1 MPRLHPLLRRF
12 TRAPMFTAAALL
24 TLAIGIGANTAVF
37 SVVNGV
43 LIKPLPYPKSEELV
57 GVWHSAPGVGFK
69 DGEVNVAPTMHF
81 SYRDEGRV
89 FQHVGIW
96 SRGGVT
102 VTGFSE
108 PEQVRSLFVTQ
119 GVLDAIGV
127 PPVLGRWFSRED
139 DTPGTQET
147 VLLTHGYWQRRFGG
161 DRNVLGRTIT
171 IDSKPRAVI
180 GVMPDGFRFL
190 DADTDV
196 ILPQRFDRA
205 RLFLGNFSFT
215 GIARLKPGVTIEQA
229 NADVARILPIWFEA
243 WPAPLGLDKAVFK
256 SARFAPALRPLKQD
270 IVGNITDVLWVLM
283 GTIGVVLLIA
293 CANVA
298 NLLLVRVEGRQQELA
313 TRVALGAGRGRIA
326 RELIQESLTL
336 GAIGGV
342 LGLGV
347 AFGALRLLNALR
359 PETLPRLDEITI
371 DPLVIGFAAAAS
383 ILSGVLFG
391 LIPILKYSGPQFVTA
406 LRGTRT
412 ASHSRERHRARNVLV
427 VVQVALALVLLVA
440 SGLMIRTFQTLRQ
453 VEPGFTRANE
463 LQMVRVSIP
472 PTLIEEPA
480 RVARTYS
487 DILEKL
493 SALPGVTAAA
503 FANSAPLEGF
513 NSNDPVVAEDK
524 VYDPGKIPPLR
535 RFKFVSPGY
544 FRTVG
549 TPFITGR
556 DITWSEVFDDRP
568 VAVISENMAREMW
581 GEPVAALGKR
591 IKIAPV
597 DSWRE
602 IVGVVG
608 NVHDNGVH
616 EPAPAIVY
624 WPTMMAKFWG
634 NERFRVAIA
643 DVRAT
648 QRTHR
653 YRGVSHANS
662 PGGVVGQ
669 RQPAAGAR
677 ADIAGGLR
685 SIAGAD
691 DVHAHHAGH
700 SRRDGAAARRHRHL
714 RRDCLFRL
722 SAHARDRHQDGAWC
736 RAARPAADVPAARL
750 RAVRDWRGRGDW
762 RRCGVDATDDVDAV
776 SGQPARC
783 DDIRR
788 RVCRPARGGHAREL
802 CASAA
807 CGVAESGGRAA
818 RRVKVGV
825 SRG

>member
-1 MPRLHPLLRRF
+1 
-12 TRAPMFTAAALL
+12 
-24 TLAIGIGANTAVF
+24 
-37 SVVNGV
+37 
-43 LIKPLPYPKSEELV
+43 
-57 GVWHSAPGVGFK
+57 
-69 DGEVNVAPTMHF
+69 
-81 SYRDEGRV
+81 
-89 FQHVGIW
+89 
-96 SRGGVT
+96 
-102 VTGFSE
+102 
-108 PEQVRSLFVTQ
+108 
-119 GVLDAIGV
+119 
-127 PPVLGRWFSRED
+127 
-139 DTPGTQET
+139 
-147 VLLTHGYWQRRFGG
+147 
-161 DRNVLGRTIT
+161 
-171 IDSKPRAVI
+171 
-180 GVMPDGFRFL
+180 
-190 DADTDV
+190 
-196 ILPQRFDRA
+196 
-205 RLFLGNFSFT
+205 
-215 GIARLKPGVTIEQA
+215 
-229 NADVARILPIWFEA
+229 
-243 WPAPLGLDKAVFK
+243 
-256 SARFAPALRPLKQD
+256 
-270 IVGNITDVLWVLM
+270 LM

-313 TRVALGAGRGRIA
+313 TRAALGAGRGRIA

-342 LGLGV
+342 LGVGV
-347 AFGALRLLNALR
+347 AFGALRLLKALR

-383 ILSGVLFG
+383 ILSGILFG

-472 PTLIEEPA
+472 PTLIEDPS

-493 SALPGVTAAA
+493 AALPGVTAAA
-503 FANSAPLEGF
+503 FANSVPLEGF

-581 GEPVAALGKR
+581 AEPAAALGKR

-634 NERFRVAIA
+634 NERFASRSLTFV
-643 DVRAT
+643 
-648 QRTHR
+648 
-653 YRGVSHANS
+653 
-662 PGGVVGQ
+662 
-669 RQPAAGAR
+669 
-677 ADIAGGLR
+677 LR
-685 SIAGAD
+685 SERTGTEAFLTQIRQAVWSVNGSLPLALVRTLQEVYDRSLARTTFALVMLAIAGAMALLLGIIGIYGVIAYSVSQRTREIGIRMALGVD
-691 DVHAHHAGH
+691 QRDL
-700 SRRDGAAARRHRHL
+700 RRMFLRHGFVLSGIGVVVGIGVAAAMMRLMRSM
-714 RRDCLFRL
+714 LFQVSPL
-722 SAHARDRHQDGAWC
+722 DVTTYAGVSLVLLAAAMIASYVPAR
-736 RAARPAADVPAARL
+736 RAASLNPVDAL
-750 RAVRDWRGRGDW
+750 RA
-762 RRCGVDATDDVDAV
+762 
-776 SGQPARC
+776 
-783 DDIRR
+783 
-788 RVCRPARGGHAREL
+788 E
-802 CASAA
+802 
-807 CGVAESGGRAA
+807 
-818 RRVKVGV
+818 
-825 SRG
+825 

>member
-1 MPRLHPLLRRF
+1 MPRLPPLLRRF
-12 TRAPMFTAAALL
+12 TRAPMFTAAVLL

-43 LIKPLPYPKSEELV
+43 LIKPLPYPSAEELV

-69 DGEVNVAPTMHF
+69 DGTVNVAPTMYF

-89 FQHVGIW
+89 FQHIGIW

-108 PEQVRSLFVTQ
+108 PEQVQGLFVTQ
-119 GVLDAIGV
+119 GVLDAVAV
-127 PPVLGRWFSRED
+127 PPALGRWFSRDD
-139 DTPGTQET
+139 DTPGTPET

-161 DRNVLGRTIT
+161 DRSVLGRSVT
-171 IDSKPRAVI
+171 IDAKPRTVI
-180 GVMPDGFRFL
+180 GVMPEGFRFL
-190 DADTDV
+190 DTD
-196 ILPQRFDRA
+196 IDLMLPQRFDRA
-205 RLFLGNFSFT
+205 RVFLGNFSFT
-215 GIARLKPGVTIEQA
+215 GIARLKPGVTVDQA
-229 NADVARILPIWFEA
+229 NADVARMLPIWFEA

-283 GTIGVVLLIA
+283 GTIAVVLFIA

-298 NLLLVRVEGRQQELA
+298 NLLLVRTEGRQQELA
-313 TRVALGAGRGRIA
+313 TRAALGAGRGRIA
-326 RELIQESLTL
+326 RELIQESLAL
-336 GAIGGV
+336 GAMGGV
-342 LGLGV
+342 LGVGV
-347 AFGALRLLNALR
+347 AFGALRLLKALR

-371 DPLVIGFAAAAS
+371 DPAVIGFAAAAS
-383 ILSGVLFG
+383 LLSGILFG
-391 LIPILKYSGPQFVTA
+391 LIPILKYGARQFVTA

-472 PTLIEEPA
+472 PTLIDDPS
-480 RVARTYS
+480 RVTRSYS
-487 DILEKL
+487 DILETL
-493 SALPGVTAAA
+493 AALPGVSAAA
-503 FANSAPLEGF
+503 FVSSAPLEGF

-524 VYDPGKIPPLR
+524 VYDPRKIPPLR

-544 FRTVG
+544 FRTIG
-549 TPFITGR
+549 TPFVTGR
-556 DITWSEVFDDRP
+556 DITWSDVFDDRP
-568 VAVISENMAREMW
+568 VAVISENLAREMW
-581 GEPVAALGKR
+581 GEPAAALGKR

-634 NERFRVAIA
+634 NERFASRSLTFV
-643 DVRAT
+643 
-648 QRTHR
+648 
-653 YRGVSHANS
+653 
-662 PGGVVGQ
+662 
-669 RQPAAGAR
+669 
-677 ADIAGGLR
+677 LR
-685 SIAGAD
+685 SDRTGTERFLTQIRQAVWSVNGSLPLALVRTLQDVYDRSLARTTFALVMLAIAGAMALLLGMIGIYGVIAYSVSQRTREIGIRMALGVEQR
-691 DVHAHHAGH
+691 DV
-700 SRRDGAAARRHRHL
+700 RRMFLRHGLVLSGIGVVVGIGVAAALTRL
-714 RRDCLFRL
+714 MTSMLFQVSPL
-722 SAHARDRHQDGAWC
+722 DVTTYAGVSFALLTAALLASYLPAR
-736 RAARPAADVPAARL
+736 RAASLNPVEAL
-750 RAVRDWRGRGDW
+750 RA
-762 RRCGVDATDDVDAV
+762 
-776 SGQPARC
+776 
-783 DDIRR
+783 
-788 RVCRPARGGHAREL
+788 E
-802 CASAA
+802 
-807 CGVAESGGRAA
+807 
-818 RRVKVGV
+818 
-825 SRG
+825 

>member
-69 DGEVNVAPTMHF
+69 DGEVNVAPTMYF

-89 FQHVGIW
+89 LQHVGIW

-119 GVLDAIGV
+119 GVLDAVGV
-127 PPVLGRWFSRED
+127 PPTLGRWFSRED

-161 DRNVLGRTIT
+161 DRHVLGRTIT

-215 GIARLKPGVTIEQA
+215 GIARLKPGVTVEQA
-229 NADVARILPIWFEA
+229 NADVARMLPIWFDT
-243 WPAPLGLDKAVFK
+243 WPVALGLDKKLFQN
-256 SARFAPALRPLKQD
+256 ARFAPALRPLKQD

-313 TRVALGAGRGRIA
+313 TRAALGAGRGRIA

-336 GAIGGV
+336 GAMGGA
-342 LGLGV
+342 LGVGV
-347 AFGALRLLNALR
+347 AFGALRLLKALR

-371 DPLVIGFAAAAS
+371 DPLVIGFAAVAS
-383 ILSGVLFG
+383 ILSGILFG

-472 PTLIEEPA
+472 PTLIEDPS

-493 SALPGVTAAA
+493 SGLPGVSAAA
-503 FANSAPLEGF
+503 FTSSAPLEGF
-513 NSNDPVVAEDK
+513 NSNDPVVAQDK
-524 VYDPGKIPPLR
+524 VYDPGRIPPLR

-581 GEPVAALGKR
+581 GEPAAALGKR

-634 NERFRVAIA
+634 NERFASRSLTFV
-643 DVRAT
+643 
-648 QRTHR
+648 
-653 YRGVSHANS
+653 
-662 PGGVVGQ
+662 
-669 RQPAAGAR
+669 
-677 ADIAGGLR
+677 LR
-685 SIAGAD
+685 SERTGTEAFLTQIRQAVWSVNGSLPLALVRTLQEVYDRSLARTTFALVMLAIAGAMALLLGVIGIYGVIAYSVSQRTREIGIRMALGVEQRD
-691 DVHAHHAGH
+691 L
-700 SRRDGAAARRHRHL
+700 RRMFLRHGFVLSGIGVVVGIGVAAALMRL
-714 RRDCLFRL
+714 MTSMLFEVSPL
-722 SAHARDRHQDGAWC
+722 DVTTYAGVSVVLLAAAMLASYVPAR
-736 RAARPAADVPAARL
+736 RAASLNPVDAL
-750 RAVRDWRGRGDW
+750 RA
-762 RRCGVDATDDVDAV
+762 
-776 SGQPARC
+776 
-783 DDIRR
+783 
-788 RVCRPARGGHAREL
+788 E
-802 CASAA
+802 
-807 CGVAESGGRAA
+807 
-818 RRVKVGV
+818 
-825 SRG
+825 

>member
-12 TRAPMFTAAALL
+12 ARAPMFTAATLL

-69 DGEVNVAPTMHF
+69 DGTVNVAPTMYF
-81 SYRDEGRV
+81 SYREEGRV

-102 VTGFSE
+102 VTGFSD

-127 PPVLGRWFSRED
+127 PPAVGRWFSRED
-139 DTPGTQET
+139 DTPGTPET

-161 DRNVLGRTIT
+161 DRGVVGRTMT
-171 IDSKPRAVI
+171 IDSTPRMVI
-180 GVMPDGFRFL
+180 GVMPERFRFL
-190 DADTDV
+190 DEDTDV
-196 ILPQRFDRA
+196 ILPQRFDRG

-215 GIARLKPGVTIEQA
+215 GIARLKPGVTVEQA
-229 NADVARILPIWFEA
+229 NADVARMLPIWFDT
-243 WPAPLGLDKAVFK
+243 WPVPLGLDKAVFK

-313 TRVALGAGRGRIA
+313 TRAALGAGRGRIA

-336 GAIGGV
+336 GAMGGV

-347 AFGALRLLNALR
+347 AFGALRLLKVLR

-371 DPLVIGFAAAAS
+371 DPVVIGFAAAAS
-383 ILSGVLFG
+383 ILSGILFG

-472 PTLIEEPA
+472 PTLIEDPS

-556 DITWSEVFDDRP
+556 DITWSDVFDDRA
-568 VAVISENMAREMW
+568 VAVISENMARELW
-581 GEPVAALGKR
+581 GEPAAALGKR

-634 NERFRVAIA
+634 RERFASRSLTFV
-643 DVRAT
+643 
-648 QRTHR
+648 
-653 YRGVSHANS
+653 
-662 PGGVVGQ
+662 
-669 RQPAAGAR
+669 
-677 ADIAGGLR
+677 LR
-685 SIAGAD
+685 SERTGTEGFLTQIRQAVWSVNGSLPLALVRTLQEVYDRSLARTTFALVMLAIAGAMALLLGIIGIYGVIAYSVSQRTREIGIRMALGVEQRD
-691 DVHAHHAGH
+691 L
-700 SRRDGAAARRHRHL
+700 RRMFLRHGFVLSGIGVAVGIGVAAALMRL
-714 RRDCLFRL
+714 MTSMLFQVSPL
-722 SAHARDRHQDGAWC
+722 DLTTYAGVSLVLLAAAMLASYVPAR
-736 RAARPAADVPAARL
+736 RAASLNPVEAL
-750 RAVRDWRGRGDW
+750 RA
-762 RRCGVDATDDVDAV
+762 
-776 SGQPARC
+776 
-783 DDIRR
+783 
-788 RVCRPARGGHAREL
+788 E
-802 CASAA
+802 
-807 CGVAESGGRAA
+807 
-818 RRVKVGV
+818 
-825 SRG
+825 

>member
-1 MPRLHPLLRRF
+1 MRRLHPLLRRF

-69 DGEVNVAPTMHF
+69 DGEVNVAPTMYF

-89 FQHVGIW
+89 FRHVGIW

-119 GVLDAIGV
+119 GVLDAVGV
-127 PPVLGRWFSRED
+127 PPTLGRWFSRED

-147 VLLTHGYWQRRFGG
+147 VLLTHGYRQRRFGG

-215 GIARLKPGVTIEQA
+215 GIARLKPGVTVEQA
-229 NADVARILPIWFEA
+229 NADVARMLPIWFDT
-243 WPAPLGLDKAVFK
+243 WPVPLGLDKKLFQN
-256 SARFAPALRPLKQD
+256 ARFAPALRPLKQD

-313 TRVALGAGRGRIA
+313 TRAALGAGRGRIA

-336 GAIGGV
+336 GAIGGG
-342 LGLGV
+342 LGVGV
-347 AFGALRLLNALR
+347 AFGALRLLKALR

-383 ILSGVLFG
+383 ILSGILFG
-391 LIPILKYSGPQFVTA
+391 LIPILKYSGPQFATA

-472 PTLIEEPA
+472 PTLIEDPA

-493 SALPGVTAAA
+493 STLPGVTAAA
-503 FANSAPLEGF
+503 FASSAPLEGF

-581 GEPVAALGKR
+581 GEPAAALGKR

-634 NERFRVAIA
+634 NERFASRSLTFV
-643 DVRAT
+643 
-648 QRTHR
+648 
-653 YRGVSHANS
+653 
-662 PGGVVGQ
+662 
-669 RQPAAGAR
+669 
-677 ADIAGGLR
+677 LR
-685 SIAGAD
+685 SERIGTEAFLTQIRQAVWSVNGSLPLALVRTLQEVYERSLARTTFALVMLAIAGAMALLLGVIGIYGVIAYSVSQRTREIGIRMALGVEQRD
-691 DVHAHHAGH
+691 L
-700 SRRDGAAARRHRHL
+700 RRMFLRHGFVLSGIGVVVGIGVAAAMMRLMRSM
-714 RRDCLFRL
+714 LFEVSPL
-722 SAHARDRHQDGAWC
+722 DVTTYAGVSVVLLAAAMLASYVPAR
-736 RAARPAADVPAARL
+736 RAASLNPVDAL
-750 RAVRDWRGRGDW
+750 RA
-762 RRCGVDATDDVDAV
+762 
-776 SGQPARC
+776 
-783 DDIRR
+783 
-788 RVCRPARGGHAREL
+788 E
-802 CASAA
+802 
-807 CGVAESGGRAA
+807 
-818 RRVKVGV
+818 
-825 SRG
+825 